1 MDFTFLK
8 FESQTA
14 LADALAA
21 RIAKMLRGAISKRG
35 YASLVVSGGTT
46 PVPMFAAL
54 SQVDLE
60 WDNVLISLVDERWV
74 NITEKDSNENLVRT
88 HLLRNKAA
96 AAGFIGMKTGAATA
110 SAGEKECAARL
121 NRIPMPFDIIVLGM
135 GKDGHTASLFP
146 RAARLSAAVD
156 MASNHICM
164 AIAPA
169 RAAHERMTLTLPA
182 ILNSREII
190 VHISGQ
196 VKMKVYEKAITEGL
210 SEEMPIR
217 YVLRQTK
224 VPVTVFWAP

>member
-1 MDFTFLK
+1 MMDFTFLK

-88 HLLRNKAA
+88 HLLRNN
-96 AAGFIGMKTGAATA
+96 TGSETT
-110 SAGEKECAARL
+110 SA
-121 NRIPMPFDIIVLGM
+121 I
-135 GKDGHTASLFP
+135 
-146 RAARLSAAVD
+146 
-156 MASNHICM
+156 
-164 AIAPA
+164 
-169 RAAHERMTLTLPA
+169 
-182 ILNSREII
+182 
-190 VHISGQ
+190 
-196 VKMKVYEKAITEGL
+196 
-210 SEEMPIR
+210 
-217 YVLRQTK
+217 
-224 VPVTVFWAP
+224 